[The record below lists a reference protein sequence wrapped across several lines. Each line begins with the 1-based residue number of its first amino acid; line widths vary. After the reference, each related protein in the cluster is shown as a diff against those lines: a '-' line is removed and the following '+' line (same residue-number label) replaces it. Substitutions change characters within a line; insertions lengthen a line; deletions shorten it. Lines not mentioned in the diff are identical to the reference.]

1 MWSNDNDDIDHQHNI
16 LLILINDFL
25 FLHFYTCH
33 TTCIHFAANHHHFY
47 DYCTWWWW
55 KSSNVTPNR
64 SQRLSEAKEKYRFEY
79 RSTQTH
85 EHMNTHTHTGVN
97 KMNEKIN
104 YINNRRSKNDEKNFT
119 SFLNI
124 IGEYI
129 TIKKKLKKTWRTN
142 TQQTLTCWLKQEK
155 QYQQVF
161 QKKKMELMI
170 STAKQ
175 QTNQSRLVWTIPDNH
190 FLRIDLS
197 IWTIWSRESW
207 CVCVIYIPTISSWQP
222 QRIVCKKNE
231 H

>member
-1 MWSNDNDDIDHQHNI
+1 MM
-16 LLILINDFL
+16 ILITNTI
-25 FLHFYTCH
+25 FYWYWSMIFC
-33 TTCIHFAANHHHFY
+33 FY
-47 DYCTWWWW
+47 ISTHVTQHAYILQPIIIIFMIIAHDDDEKVVTLRQTDRKDWVKQKKSIDLSIDQHKHMSTW
-55 KSSNVTPNR
+55 
-64 SQRLSEAKEKYRFEY
+64 
-79 RSTQTH
+79 
-85 EHMNTHTHTGVN
+85 THTHTGVN